1 MTHRLDARRAVMG
14 AGGAVLVVVAAFGVA
29 ALFIVLAGKNPL
41 DTFAVLFGY
50 TLGNAIGFSE
60 VVVRA
65 IPLALAGLGL
75 CIAFRANAFNIGADG
90 QIMVGAIVS
99 VALGL
104 ALPGVPSYIA
114 APLSLVAGAFAGGL
128 YGAFAGVLRARYN
141 ASEIIVTIMLNYVAL
156 QLLAWMIRG
165 PLQETT
171 GVFPR
176 SDALPLSAT
185 LDVIIPGTR
194 IHQGLYV
201 AAVAIGIVYLLLD
214 RARLGFAF
222 RVVGLSAPAAR
233 YGGLKDRALIVL
245 AMGLSGGLAGLAGS
259 IEIAGVHRR
268 LQDDF
273 APSYGITA
281 IAVALL
287 ARLDARFVPLTALLF
302 GVLHVGS
309 GAMQRQIGIPFPLVW
324 IIQGIV
330 ILAFLY
336 LSYVRAQSRGPAPE
350 AA

>member
-1 MTHRLDARRAVMG
+1 MTHTLDARRALVG
-14 AGGAVLVVVAAFGVA
+14 GGGALVVVIAAFGVA
-29 ALFIVLAGKNPL
+29 ALFIVLASKNPF

-65 IPLALAGLGL
+65 IPLTLAGLGL
-75 CIAFRANAFNIGADG
+75 CVAFRANAFNIGADG

-104 ALPGVPSYIA
+104 ALPGWPSYFA
-114 APLSLVAGAFAGGL
+114 VPLSLLAGALAGGL
-128 YGAFAGVLRARYN
+128 YGALAGHLRARYN

-165 PLQETT
+165 PLQETMAI
-171 GVFPR
+171 FPR
-176 SDALPLSAT
+176 SDALPPSAS
-185 LDVIIPGTR
+185 LDVIIAGTR
-194 IHQGLYV
+194 IHEGFYIAA
-201 AAVAIGIVYLLLD
+201 AAVALVYLLLN
-214 RARLGFAF
+214 RSALGFAF
-222 RVVGLSAPAAR
+222 KVVGLSAPAAR

-336 LSYVRAQSRGPAPE
+336 LSYMRGRARAITPE
-350 AA
+350 AV